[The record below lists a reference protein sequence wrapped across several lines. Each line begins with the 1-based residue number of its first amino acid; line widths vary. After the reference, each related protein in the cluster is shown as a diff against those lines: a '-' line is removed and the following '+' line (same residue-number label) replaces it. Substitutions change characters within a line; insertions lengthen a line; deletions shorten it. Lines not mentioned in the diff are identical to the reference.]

1 MVALSGLSLSTV
13 QLQSVW
19 EFNMQRFLLVDSDD
33 RVVYNTD
40 DKQAAYEYQN
50 RRRPDTRLVY
60 NTGFEDNAA
69 EIDLAVDMM
78 RAARG

>member
-19 EFNMQRFLLVDSDD
+19 EFNMGRFLLVDSDD

-40 DKQAAYEYQN
+40 DKQASYEYQN

>member
-1 MVALSGLSLSTV
+1 M
-13 QLQSVW
+13 QPQKPW
-19 EFNMQRFLLVDSDD
+19 EYNVGRFLLVDAED
-33 RVVYNTD
+33 RVVFNTS

-60 NTGFEDNAA
+60 NTFFDRDNEA
-69 EIDLAVDMM
+69 EEALAVDMM

>member
-1 MVALSGLSLSTV
+1 MDALSGLSLSTV

-19 EFNMQRFLLVDSDD
+19 EYNMGRFLLIDGDD
-33 RVVYNTD
+33 RVVFNTD